1 MHGGHS
7 HSYVGSKRSKWS
19 LENSHGNSLVAESY
33 MCITSVD
40 DRLQEPDSAPA
51 GGGKPVQQ

>member
-1 MHGGHS
+1 
-7 HSYVGSKRSKWS
+7 
-19 LENSHGNSLVAESY
+19 

-51 GGGKPVQQ
+51 GRGQTRAAIVQGSHKILIQNSDNKNKTKQTNKHKQFVLT